1 MFALCY
7 LISFLYCH
15 QFVSLFQSLFN
26 MLSIICNVWLCSVDC
41 HQFVIIIMLI
51 ISLAY
56 YHSFAMFDY
65 AHQFVIILL
74 LYCQHIAINLSAWC
88 HFFIIV
94 FFWSLVGH
102 SLVII
107 WSLYGHYIAIIRCV
121 SLCWHYIVI
130 KLSLFHYFIMLSL
143 IRHVWLCSL
152 FCHQIV
158 IYMSL
163 IWH

>member
-1 MFALCY
+1 M
-7 LISFLYCH
+7 LYCH
-15 QFVSLFQSLFN
+15 QFVSIFQSLFN

-51 ISLAY
+51 ILLAY
-56 YHSFAMFDY
+56 YHSFVMFDY

-74 LYCQHIAINLSAWC
+74 LYCHHLAINLSSWC
-88 HFFIIV
+88 HLCIIV
-94 FFWSLVGH
+94 FFWSLVIH

-107 WSLYGHYIAIIRCV
+107 WLLYGHYIAIIRCV

-130 KLSLFHYFIMLSL
+130 KLSLLHYFIMLPF
-143 IRHVWLCSL
+143 IRHFWLCSL

-158 IYMSL
+158 INISL